1 MLRVA
6 LVSAYHSCVLMHVPA
21 GHAPEGCPFG
31 IHFLRQKACSGFYLN
46 VHEHFS
52 LVFLRK
58 DIDDGQTNVVAGS

>member
-1 MLRVA
+1 M
-6 LVSAYHSCVLMHVPA
+6 
-21 GHAPEGCPFG
+21 PFW
-31 IHFLRQKACSGFYLN
+31 HTLSETESMSGFYLN